1 MAVRQRKVEL
11 AEVREGGEGRCGD
24 AEGRSDRLLSKP
36 VAGGDAGEWKE
47 EEEEV
52 HLVFACFVVV
62 FVQSVC

>member
-36 VAGGDAGEWKE
+36 VAGSSS
-47 EEEEV
+47 
-52 HLVFACFVVV
+52 CFRL
-62 FVQSVC
+62 FRRRLRAKRLLSLALE